1 MTIINAIKEIRK
13 LFSEIRS
20 NLLRE
25 ERKEIRKK
33 LDKKEVVYNFLK
45 EKEQKGSLTD
55 KDKNMLKKT
64 GRKLKNLKKY
74 LENFKKSLYHIT
86 YDLNYLFNEINEKED
101 YYEPEEIN
109 SAFDGNYMLYESRG
123 DKNAKLSIDEYFDT
137 IEPYLRDM
145 IDNHKA
151 RGEWEIQLSIRI
163 IFVSFL
169 DANETC
175 NAYKN

>member
-74 LENFKKSLYHIT
+74 LENF
-86 YDLNYLFNEINEKED
+86 
-101 YYEPEEIN
+101 
-109 SAFDGNYMLYESRG
+109 
-123 DKNAKLSIDEYFDT
+123 
-137 IEPYLRDM
+137 
-145 IDNHKA
+145 
-151 RGEWEIQLSIRI
+151 
-163 IFVSFL
+163 
-169 DANETC
+169 
-175 NAYKN
+175 